1 MCVSCYTKM
10 KVVRRAVECMDQFCF
25 DHQGSC
31 ADLSQLT
38 TLCQS
43 VSMRPKS
50 LRYQDPAEIKR
61 MLEEKK
67 LKSPEDAR
75 EFTKRI
81 LARRKELKHEW
92 LTTILD
98 RARHGDYHAISYL
111 KRRKSMAPIVSRAS
125 ASGLESRSGGGQ
137 GLLLA
142 VVPILVGLSAEF
154 PSPRATCSPFF
165 REMLRSSVG
174 GTWNS
179 PETSSDFRQLMREQ
193 SAVVATTWPSL
204 RRHCSECNE

>member
-1 MCVSCYTKM
+1 M

-75 EFTKRI
+75 EFTKTHSCKTKRI
-81 LARRKELKHEW
+81 KA
-92 LTTILD
+92 
-98 RARHGDYHAISYL
+98 
-111 KRRKSMAPIVSRAS
+111 
-125 ASGLESRSGGGQ
+125 
-137 GLLLA
+137 
-142 VVPILVGLSAEF
+142 
-154 PSPRATCSPFF
+154 
-165 REMLRSSVG
+165 
-174 GTWNS
+174 
-179 PETSSDFRQLMREQ
+179 
-193 SAVVATTWPSL
+193 
-204 RRHCSECNE
+204 